1 MTRRAL
7 YFTAPG
13 EVDLREEPIP
23 EPAADQLLVRTEL
36 SAISP
41 GTELLV
47 YNGNVPTELA
57 ADSNLDALSGSL
69 SYPLKYGY
77 AAVGVVEAVG
87 DGVDADWLGRRVFAF
102 HPHESH
108 FCATVEELHPIPEG
122 ISAEQATL
130 LPTVETAATL
140 VQDGAPKLGE
150 RVVVFGQGLVGL
162 VTTALLGGFPVERL
176 VTVDYSADRRA
187 RSRDLGATRSVDPDD
202 LGDALA
208 LPGESTDDGQLA
220 SSEPVGADLTYELS
234 GNPEALDAAVSATGY
249 DGRIVVGSWYG
260 TKPTELDLGGRFHRS
275 RISLSSSQ
283 VSTIDPSLRG
293 RWDRE
298 RRMDLAWQTLVDRE
312 LGELLTDRYPLTEA
326 PAAYDALAAST
337 DGMVGTLFSYNGTK

>member
-1 MTRRAL
+1 MTRHAL

-13 EVDLREEPIP
+13 EVDLREVPIP

-47 YNGNVPTELA
+47 YNGNVPGELA
-57 ADSNLDALSGSL
+57 ADTNLDALSGSL

-87 DGVDADWLGRRVFAF
+87 DAVDADWVGRRVFAF

-108 FCATVEELHPIPEG
+108 FCATVDELHPVPDG
-122 ISAEQATL
+122 ISAAQATL
-130 LPTVETAATL
+130 LPTVETAVTL
-140 VQDGAPKLGE
+140 VQDGEPKLGE
-150 RVVVFGQGLVGL
+150 RVVVFGQGLIGL
-162 VTTALLGGFPVERL
+162 VTAALLGQFPVEQL

-187 RSRDLGATRSVDPDD
+187 RSRELGATESIAPDE
-202 LGDALA
+202 LGDVLP
-208 LPGESTDDGQLA
+208 LPGDTPPTA
-220 SSEPVGADLTYELS
+220 SEPAGADLTYELS
-234 GNPEALDAAVSATGY
+234 GNPEALDAAVSVTGY

-260 TKPTELDLGGRFHRS
+260 TKPTELELGGRFHRS
-275 RISLSSSQ
+275 RISLTSSQ

-298 RRMDLAWQTLVDRE
+298 RRLELAWDQLRE
-312 LGELLTDRYPLTEA
+312 RSLEELLTDRYHITEA
-326 PAAYDALAAST
+326 PAAYEALAEST
-337 DGMVGTLFSYNGTK
+337 DGMVGTLFSYDGPT

>member
-1 MTRRAL
+1 MPRHAL
-7 YFTAPG
+7 YFTGPG
-13 EVDLREEPIP
+13 EVDLREEPLP
-23 EPAADQLLVRTEL
+23 EPAGDQLRVRTEL

-57 ADSNLDALSGSL
+57 ADPNLDALSGSL

-87 DGVDADWLGRRVFAF
+87 EAVDADWLGRRVFAF

-108 FCATVEELHPIPEG
+108 FCATAEELYPLPEG
-122 ISAEQATL
+122 ISAERATL
-130 LPTVETAATL
+130 LPTVETAVTL
-140 VQDGAPKLGE
+140 VQDGEPKLGE
-150 RVVVFGQGLVGL
+150 RAIVFGQGLVGL
-162 VTTALLGGFPVERL
+162 VTTALLSQFPLERL
-176 VTVDYSADRRA
+176 ATVDYSADRRA
-187 RSRDLGATRSVDPDD
+187 LSRELGATESVHPEALDD
-202 LGDALA
+202 ALPLPGDASSDSQPA
-208 LPGESTDDGQLA
+208 AGEA
-220 SSEPVGADLTYELS
+220 VGTDLTYELS

-275 RISLSSSQ
+275 RISLTSSQ
-283 VSTIDPSLRG
+283 VSTIDPGLRG

-298 RRMDLAWQTLVDRE
+298 RRMELAWQQLTDCG
-312 LGELLTDRYPLTEA
+312 LGELVTDCYPITEA

-337 DGMVGTLFSYNGTK
+337 DGMVGTLFSYEDPT